1 MTTWPSSNKA
11 VTTTTDQASDTISG
25 AREDINK
32 TIANVNDII
41 DIFNIPSSPTD
52 NYILKYNAST
62 GVFDMEADTGG
73 GALSIQD
80 EGSTLTTAA
89 TTLNFVGAGVVASG
103 TGATKTITIAG
114 GGGIALT
121 DLSVVTGAN
130 SGNGALSYNNTTGVF
145 TFNPSTL
152 DQTNLGDLADVD
164 TTGVANGSI
173 IKYNS
178 STTNWEIGSDAQG
191 GSGQTYY
198 DGGTLNQDQGT
209 FTPNYSNGTFQRFIG
224 TAASGGY
231 KIMGVPTNMSQG
243 SVLTLVF
250 YAGAGT
256 SGQDFDIQWA
266 SDSSLLTPGGGTG
279 YSVVYQQSRMFQIW
293 YDGTRYYMVQLG
305 NNYSA

>member
-52 NYILKYNAST
+52 NAST
-62 GVFDMEADTGG
+62 QKFDVEADTGG
-73 GALSIQD
+73 GAVSLNDLSDVDTTGVANNKILKYNSTTSNFEIAD
-80 EGSTLTTAA
+80 ES
-89 TTLNFVGAGVVASG
+89 
-103 TGATKTITIAG
+103 
-114 GGGIALT
+114 GGIALT
-121 DLSVVTGAN
+121 DISVTIGGN
-130 SGNGALSYNNTTGVF
+130 SGNGSLSYNNTTGVF

-152 DQTNLGDLADVD
+152 DQTNIGDLADVD
-164 TTGVANGSI
+164 TTGVANGSVL
-173 IKYNS
+173 KYNS
-178 STTNWEIGSDAQG
+178 TSSEWEIGSDAQG

-198 DGGTLNQDQGT
+198 NGGTLNQDQGT
-209 FTPNYSNGTFQRFIG
+209 FTPNYNNGTFQFYNG

>member
-52 NYILKYNAST
+52 NYILKYNASS
-62 GVFDMEADTGG
+62 GQFDVEADT
-73 GALSIQD
+73 
-80 EGSTLTTAA
+80 
-89 TTLNFVGAGVVASG
+89 
-103 TGATKTITIAG
+103 

-121 DLSVVTGAN
+121 DLSVSTQSA
-130 SGNGALSYNNTTGVF
+130 SGNGSLAYNNTTGVF
-145 TFNPSTL
+145 TFTPADTSGSGIALTDLSVTVGGNSGNGNLSYNNSTGVFTFNPSQL
-152 DQTNLGDLADVD
+152 DEWQLGNLADVD

-178 STTNWEIGSDAQG
+178 TSSEWEIGSDATG

-198 DGGTLNQDQGT
+198 NGGTLAQTGGT
-209 FTPNYSNGTFQRFIG
+209 FTPNYSNGTFQKFTG
-224 TAASGGY
+224 TGATGFNTH
-231 KIMGVPTNMSQG
+231 ITMQIPTNMSQG
-243 SVLTLVF
+243 SVLTLLF
-250 YAGAGT
+250 HTTAGT
-256 SGQDFDIQWA
+256 SGQDFDLQWV

-279 YSVVYQQSRMFQIW
+279 FSIGWQQARMFQIW
-293 YDGTRYYMVQLG
+293 YDGTNYYMFQIG
-305 NNYSA
+305 NNYSS